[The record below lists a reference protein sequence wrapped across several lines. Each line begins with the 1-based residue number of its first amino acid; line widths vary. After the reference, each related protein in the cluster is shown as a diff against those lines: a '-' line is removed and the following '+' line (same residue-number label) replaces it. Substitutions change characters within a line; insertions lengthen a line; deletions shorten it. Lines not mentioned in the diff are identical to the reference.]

1 MTSDRS
7 PRVFHIITRLV
18 VGGAQENTIH
28 SCRGLKERGF
38 DVTLVTG
45 PEAGAE
51 GSLLEEARAGGFRV
65 IVLDSLRRDPRPI
78 QDLRALYSLWTL
90 FLREA
95 PDIVHTHSS
104 KAGILGRAAAW
115 LAEVPLILHTN
126 HGLPF
131 HADQPL
137 LVNQLWRLMEKIVAP
152 ATRKFLC
159 VSEAMKRA
167 SVEAR
172 LAPAGR
178 HEIVYSGMEIP
189 TLKDQARQRT
199 EVRRRYLINETAPVV
214 GWVGRM
220 APQKGPRD
228 FLKVLGYLLERM
240 PAARALWVGDGPLR
254 PAIETEVHSLPG
266 WDRIHFTGRIAP
278 SEIPGH
284 LAAMDV
290 LALTS
295 FWEGLPRVAVQ
306 AALAGLPVVAY
317 DVEGASEIVRSGET
331 GYLVPVGD
339 RRGLAERVAEVL
351 SLPDRGRAMGA
362 KGREFVRDRFD
373 GRRMIEALVR
383 VYGER
388 R

>member
-1 MTSDRS
+1 
-7 PRVFHIITRLV
+7 VI
-18 VGGAQENTIH
+18 GGAQENTIL
-28 SCRGLKERGF
+28 SCRGLKDRGF

-45 PEAGAE
+45 PESGAE

-65 IVLDSLRRDPRPI
+65 IVLDTLRRDPKPI
-78 QDLRALYSLWTL
+78 QDVRALVSLWSL

-115 LAEVPLILHTN
+115 LAEVPLIFHTN

-172 LAPAGR
+172 LAPARR

-189 TLKDQARQRT
+189 SLENQSKKRA
-199 EVRRRYLINETAPVV
+199 EVRRRYLIDDKAPVV
-214 GWVGRM
+214 GWVGRL

-240 PAARALWVGDGPLR
+240 PSARALWVGDGPLR
-254 PAIETEVHSLPG
+254 SEIDREVRSLAG
-266 WDRIHFTGRIAP
+266 WDRVHFTGRIAP

-317 DVEGASEIVRSGET
+317 DVEGASEVVRSGET
-331 GYLVPVGD
+331 GFLVPVGD

-351 SLPDRGRAMGA
+351 ALPDRGRAMGA
-362 KGREFVRDRFD
+362 LGREFVRERFD
-373 GRRMIEALVR
+373 GRRMIDALVR
-383 VYGER
+383 IYGECR
-388 R
+388 

>member
-1 MTSDRS
+1 MTDR
-7 PRVFHIITRLV
+7 PVRVLHVITRLV
-18 VGGAQENTIH
+18 IGGAQENTIL
-28 SCRGLKERGF
+28 SCRGLKDRGF

-45 PEAGAE
+45 PESGAE

-65 IVLDSLRRDPRPI
+65 IVLDTLRRDPKPI
-78 QDLRALYSLWTL
+78 QDVRALVSLWSL

-115 LAEVPLILHTN
+115 LAEVPLIFHTN

-172 LAPAGR
+172 LAPARR

-189 TLKDQARQRT
+189 SLENQSKKRA
-199 EVRRRYLINETAPVV
+199 EVRRRYLIDDKAPVV
-214 GWVGRM
+214 GWVGRL

-240 PAARALWVGDGPLR
+240 PSARALWVGDGPLR
-254 PAIETEVHSLPG
+254 SEIDREVRSLAG
-266 WDRIHFTGRIAP
+266 WDRVHFTGRIAP

-317 DVEGASEIVRSGET
+317 DVEGASEVVRSGET
-331 GYLVPVGD
+331 GFLVPVGD

-351 SLPDRGRAMGA
+351 ALPDRGRAMGA
-362 KGREFVRDRFD
+362 LGREFVRERFD
-373 GRRMIEALVR
+373 GRRMIDALVR
-383 VYGER
+383 IYGECR
-388 R
+388 

>member
-1 MTSDRS
+1 MTDR
-7 PRVFHIITRLV
+7 PVRVLHVITRLI
-18 VGGAQENTIH
+18 VGGAQENTIL

-51 GSLLEEARAGGFRV
+51 GSLLEEARAGGIRV
-65 IVLDSLRRDPRPI
+65 IVLGSLRRDPKPV
-78 QDLRALYSLWTL
+78 QDLRALVSLWSL
-90 FLREA
+90 FLRES

-115 LAEVPLILHTN
+115 LAGVPLILHTN

-137 LVNQLWRLMEKIVAP
+137 LVNQVWRLMEKIVAP

-159 VSEAMKRA
+159 VSEAMMRA

-172 LAPAGR
+172 LAPASR

-189 TLKDQARQRT
+189 SLENQSRNRSA
-199 EVRRRYLINETAPVV
+199 VRRRYLVDESAPVV

-228 FLKVLGYLLERM
+228 FLKALGYLLERM

-254 PAIETEVHSLPG
+254 SDIDREVKSLAG
-266 WDRIHFTGRIAP
+266 WNRIHFTGRIAP
-278 SEIPGH
+278 SEVPGH

-317 DVEGASEIVRSGET
+317 DVEGASEVIRSGET
-331 GYLVPVGD
+331 GFLVPVGD

-351 SLPDRGRAMGA
+351 ALPDRGRAMGA
-362 KGREFVRDRFD
+362 KGREFVRGRFD
-373 GRRMIEALVR
+373 GKRMIDALE
-383 VYGER
+383 YLYKELK
-388 R
+388 